1 MNGMIETKSINAE
14 VKDID
19 VKKRIITG
27 YLSNFDNKD
36 YDNDIIVKGAFT
48 KSINERKD
56 NIWFLNQHNW
66 KQPHGKFNVL
76 QEDSKGLYFESQ
88 KLIDTTYSSDVLK
101 LYEAGIMKE
110 HSIGFQTIK
119 DDYDKKESARIIKEL
134 KLFEGSNVTLGAN
147 PETPFTGFKSMTPQ
161 EANDQVK
168 KIVKMLRDGTLT
180 DETFELLEIALKQ
193 LQKDMY
199 ELGKNSLKDKK
210 PQIDSTFEKSNEP
223 NNDDVLNTIINFK
236 Y

>member
-1 MNGMIETKSINAE
+1 MLEIKSINAE

-19 VKKRIITG
+19 TKKRVITG

-36 YDNDIIVKGAFT
+36 YDNDIIVKGAFS

-56 NIWFLNQHNW
+56 AIWFLNQHNW
-66 KQPHGKFNVL
+66 KQPHGKFKVL
-76 QEDSKGLYFESQ
+76 QEDSKGLYFESNP
-88 KLIDTTYSSDVLK
+88 LIDTTYSSDVMK

-110 HSIGFQTIK
+110 HSIGFSTIK
-119 DDYDKKESARIIKEL
+119 DEYDKKADARIIKEA
-134 KLFEGSNVTLGAN
+134 KLYEGSNVTLGAN
-147 PETPFTGFKSMTPQ
+147 PQTPFTGFKSFTPQ

-193 LQKDMY
+193 LQNNMY
-199 ELGKNSLKDKK
+199 ELGKKSLSKTE
-210 PQIDSTFEKSNEP
+210 PQDSTQAKSTEP
-223 NNDDVLNTIINFK
+223 NENDLVSTLINFK